1 MEHASSGEIPPYD
14 GYRVLV
20 ADDNAINCQIAKHLL
35 EKLGCLVDLAASG
48 EETLERHA
56 RQPYDL
62 ILMDCQMPDLDGY
75 LACASLRATEQSG
88 RHTLIIGWTANADQ
102 EEIEKCSAAG
112 MDDCLSKHLR
122 LDGLAQML
130 GTWLAPRA
138 SKPVSLHPSDLNGLE
153 VMHRISGDG
162 FTELA
167 ALFEEDMPQ
176 RIAKLRGA
184 MQSGDHPETARI
196 AHMMSGCCASIGAM
210 HLSDLCQSVES
221 SAKSWQ
227 SEQWQSQLA
236 EIESAYEQIRSSLPA
251 MLRSTASSE

>member
-1 MEHASSGEIPPYD
+1 MEHAFSGERPPYD
-14 GYRVLV
+14 GYRILV
-20 ADDNAINCQIAKHLL
+20 ADDNAINCQIAKRLL

-48 EETLERHA
+48 EETLARHA
-56 RQPYDL
+56 KQPYDL

-75 LACASLRATEQSG
+75 LACASLRATEQHG
-88 RHTLIIGWTANADQ
+88 RHTPIIGWTANADQ

-153 VMHRISGDG
+153 TLHRISGDG
-162 FTELA
+162 FGELA
-167 ALFEEDMPQ
+167 ALFEEDMSQ
-176 RIAKLRGA
+176 RIAKLKRA
-184 MQSGDHPETARI
+184 MQAGDYAEAARI

-210 HLSDLCQSVES
+210 HLSDLCQNMEI

-227 SEQWQSQLA
+227 PEQWQAQIV
-236 EIESAYEQIRSSLPA
+236 EIEIAYQQIRSSLPA
-251 MLRSTASSE
+251 ILRSST